1 MDSFPAFKKQ
11 KPYCP
16 FFNGYSRGSS
26 NRGWGNC
33 EKVKKPL
40 LLRVSMKKNK
50 PENAVE
56 KKLKSCAK
64 IFSFPQ
70 KKNGEMQKRKTDCSA
85 VKKMGK
91 ALVDMWKSCD
101 YISLRISEIISVI
114 SCVST
119 EESAIFFSTTSME
132 ERMVV

>member
-1 MDSFPAFKKQ
+1 M
-11 KPYCP
+11 
-16 FFNGYSRGSS
+16 
-26 NRGWGNC
+26 
-33 EKVKKPL
+33 
-40 LLRVSMKKNK
+40 
-50 PENAVE
+50 
-56 KKLKSCAK
+56 KSCAK
-64 IFSFPQ
+64 IISFPQ